1 MCEGGQQGVP
11 LHHQQDPAGG
21 ADQVLYN
28 VQYITLYSV
37 YVQRHLKYHLQVP
50 DRRPDV
56 HGPALSIKLLQTAL
70 SRYHPPH
77 QVLHTLYCTLY
88 HVNCKL

>member
-21 ADQVLYN
+21 ADQVHGCTG
-28 VQYITLYSV
+28 VHCM
-37 YVQRHLKYHLQVP
+37 HLKYHLQVP

-56 HGPALSIKLLQTAL
+56 HRPALPT
-70 SRYHPPH
+70 
-77 QVLHTLYCTLY
+77 
-88 HVNCKL
+88 